1 MKLTDKYN
9 PLKLNTEIIAA
20 TMLLP
25 LFLSYIET
33 SIVFALNLKISPYL
47 FPIALLLS
55 IIIILIKNKIT
66 LSNVFS
72 LFLGLL
78 FVSGL
83 IYLNCLYDDWSYDG
97 NFYHQE
103 IIVYLLDGWNPFYE
117 LSPSS
122 NSSLWAKHYTKCLE
136 TVEACVASSIGLIE
150 AGKAVNYMI
159 VLGST
164 ALVPQFLK
172 NYFPNLSSKNIIL
185 TTIIIAL
192 NPVAMGQLPTFYIDY
207 AAYYY
212 VILAIIFSISF
223 INKPNYLY
231 SGLITSV
238 IIFAAGTKFTSFFYV
253 GMVMASITF
262 YLIYKRQY
270 KKAIR
275 IASISLLA
283 ALIGTVFTGFHPYM
297 TNYINLNNP
306 LYPLVGADAV
316 DIMVQSI
323 PADYLNHNRFYNL
336 IHSLFSLRIPGYDSR
351 VGGFGFAMPLL
362 IILSFVS
369 LCISSS
375 KYKKLL
381 IYGYV
386 MTILS
391 SIIFK
396 EVFWARYVPHLWLI
410 VVFGFISCFYITSKR
425 TRKFFKICVL
435 CLTLVNSSAI
445 YIVNLSFGIFETI
458 KRDKVFN
465 WCIQNSETIGVYQ
478 AEAGLRR
485 HLIEKNINFS
495 DLNNLNLNE
504 FHQGFAYCLDKDN
517 SKAQLILIPGDV
529 SINELFLNKK
539 LFNVINFS
547 NYYVVPE
554 NKAWPNHIK

>member
-172 NYFPNLSSKNIIL
+172 NYFPNLSSKNII
-185 TTIIIAL
+185 
-192 NPVAMGQLPTFYIDY
+192 Q
-207 AAYYY
+207 
-212 VILAIIFSISF
+212 
-223 INKPNYLY
+223 
-231 SGLITSV
+231 
-238 IIFAAGTKFTSFFYV
+238 
-253 GMVMASITF
+253 
-262 YLIYKRQY
+262 
-270 KKAIR
+270 
-275 IASISLLA
+275 
-283 ALIGTVFTGFHPYM
+283 
-297 TNYINLNNP
+297 
-306 LYPLVGADAV
+306 
-316 DIMVQSI
+316 
-323 PADYLNHNRFYNL
+323 
-336 IHSLFSLRIPGYDSR
+336 
-351 VGGFGFAMPLL
+351 
-362 IILSFVS
+362 
-369 LCISSS
+369 
-375 KYKKLL
+375 
-381 IYGYV
+381 
-386 MTILS
+386 
-391 SIIFK
+391 
-396 EVFWARYVPHLWLI
+396 
-410 VVFGFISCFYITSKR
+410 
-425 TRKFFKICVL
+425 
-435 CLTLVNSSAI
+435 
-445 YIVNLSFGIFETI
+445 
-458 KRDKVFN
+458 
-465 WCIQNSETIGVYQ
+465 
-478 AEAGLRR
+478 
-485 HLIEKNINFS
+485 
-495 DLNNLNLNE
+495 
-504 FHQGFAYCLDKDN
+504 
-517 SKAQLILIPGDV
+517 
-529 SINELFLNKK
+529 
-539 LFNVINFS
+539 
-547 NYYVVPE
+547 
-554 NKAWPNHIK
+554 